1 MQNRINKIMDD
12 AQLSNKEFARQ
23 IGVQPSAISHFI
35 SGRNKPSLEVV
46 KKIMVA
52 FPDLNPEWLLLGIEP
67 MYRHEKAAQRDLFDA
82 DYVDTS
88 NIAFS
93 GNQIES
99 KRKVL
104 KAEVTHNQPLENILA
119 SNKRVSRVVVYYT
132 DNTYEDFFKQ

>member
-1 MQNRINKIMDD
+1 MED
-12 AQLSNKEFARQ
+12 ARLSNKEFARI

-46 KKIMVA
+46 KKIITA
-52 FPDLNPEWLLLGIEP
+52 FPDLNTEWLLMGNEP
-67 MYRHEKAAQRDLFDA
+67 MYRHEKAAQRDLFDT

-93 GNQIES
+93 GNQTEPNRS
-99 KRKVL
+99 TLRTEQ
-104 KAEVTHNQPLENILA
+104 AHNQPLAEVLTGG
-119 SNKRVSRVVVYYT
+119 KQVSRVVVYYT